1 MYVFEIHFFYI
12 RCCYLS
18 ILFMAFKGKKNNDFI
33 NVFHTF
39 SLFIKKKLARTTQ
52 RWVMVNS

>member
-1 MYVFEIHFFYI
+1 MYVFEIHFFLYSLL
-12 RCCYLS
+12 LS
-18 ILFMAFKGKKNNDFI
+18 IDSFYGIQRKKNNDFI